1 MKKQVMIA
9 LMTLIPMTS
18 FAKVADFG
26 SMISENAA
34 AQRELHESVRDNLHE
49 TREVVAKAQPREKI
63 VVVEAKP
70 DAYREFARFKAIAGK
85 CYGTPAFSN
94 GRLYIRSSTEAAC
107 FDASAK

>member
-63 VVVEAKP
+63 VVVEATGTSYNSPTNKDFMRFEKEKRMAKP
-70 DAYREFARFKAIAGK
+70 TKDPSFE
-85 CYGTPAFSN
+85 
-94 GRLYIRSSTEAAC
+94 RLANEMRSL
-107 FDASAK
+107 DQ